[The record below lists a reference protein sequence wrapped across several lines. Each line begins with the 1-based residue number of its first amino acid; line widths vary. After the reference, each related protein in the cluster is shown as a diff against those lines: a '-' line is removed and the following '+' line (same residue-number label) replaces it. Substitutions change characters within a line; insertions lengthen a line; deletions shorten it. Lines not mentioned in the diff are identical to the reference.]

1 MSKLNE
7 RPIFTGRSSSA
18 QYNIFQAFIIA
29 EAGGKP
35 VNYYLKDTK
44 KSHFIL
50 LAKMKWLQ
58 LK

>member
-29 EAGGKP
+29 EARLKP
-35 VNYYLKDTK
+35 VNYYK
-44 KSHFIL
+44 KGIKKAISS
-50 LAKMKWLQ
+50 
-58 LK
+58 